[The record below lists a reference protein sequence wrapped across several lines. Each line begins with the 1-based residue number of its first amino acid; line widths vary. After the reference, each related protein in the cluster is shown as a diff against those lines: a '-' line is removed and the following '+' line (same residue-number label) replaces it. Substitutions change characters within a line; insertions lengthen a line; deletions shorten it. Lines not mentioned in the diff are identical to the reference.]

1 MLGFV
6 YLTVAAA
13 MVLTAGGMALLAAVL
28 SRSLRARWGF
38 AAAVALLSLTLI
50 AASALNVAPVKEVQR
65 TAPDGTTERWYV
77 YGANPWARLLLI
89 PLYLSAVALAASA
102 LLMVYE
108 EMVERGRAYVEGLAA
123 PS

>member
-1 MLGFV
+1 VLGFV

-50 AASALNVAPVKEVQR
+50 AASALNVAPVKEVER
-65 TAPDGTTERWYV
+65 AAPDGTTERWYV
-77 YGANPWARLLLI
+77 YGANPWAGLLLV

>member
-28 SRSLRARWGF
+28 SRALRARWGF
-38 AAAVALLSLTLI
+38 AAGVALLSLTLI
-50 AASALNVAPVKEVQR
+50 AASALNVAPVKEVER
-65 TAPDGTTERWYV
+65 TAPDGTVERWYV
-77 YGANPWARLLLI
+77 YGGNPWAKLLLI
-89 PLYLSAVALAASA
+89 PLYLSAVALTASV

-108 EMVERGRAYVEGLAA
+108 EMVERGHAYVEGLPAG
-123 PS
+123 

>member
-1 MLGFV
+1 VLGFV

-13 MVLTAGGMALLAAVL
+13 MVLTACGMALLTAVL
-28 SRSLRARWGF
+28 SRALRARWGF

-50 AASALNVAPVKEVQR
+50 AASALSVAPVKEVER
-65 TAPDGTTERWYV
+65 AAPGGAVERWYV
-77 YGANPWARLLLI
+77 YGENPWARLLLV

-102 LLMVYE
+102 LLMAYE

-123 PS
+123 PR

>member
-1 MLGFV
+1 VLGFV

-38 AAAVALLSLTLI
+38 AAAVALLSLTLL
-50 AASALNVAPVKEVQR
+50 AASALNVAPVKEVER
-65 TAPDGTTERWYV
+65 AAPDGTTERWYV
-77 YGANPWARLLLI
+77 YGENPWARLLLV